1 MTLGVGETRDW
12 ETGPEMIAEGQM
24 QGGEPGQGP
33 GKGRFQ
39 DGRIIPRGPGERNEA
54 ERIRGFARG

>member
-1 MTLGVGETRDW
+1 MALGVGETRL
-12 ETGPEMIAEGQM
+12 GNYEMVAEGPM

-39 DGRIIPRGPGERNEA
+39 GGRIIPRGPGERNEA